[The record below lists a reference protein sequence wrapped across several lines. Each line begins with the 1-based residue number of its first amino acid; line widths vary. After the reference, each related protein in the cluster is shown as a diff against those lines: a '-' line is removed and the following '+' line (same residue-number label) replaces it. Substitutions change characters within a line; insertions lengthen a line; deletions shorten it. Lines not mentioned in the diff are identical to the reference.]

1 MDPHSYRQREM
12 TGNAVLIARS
22 PGACNAGPSDIGA
35 EQTMTRRIHD
45 YVPFGVSGLCGLL
58 VCLAISMAT
67 GRREAWDSGAYFYL
81 GIPVM
86 CAVIFVLGHRCP
98 DRPWR
103 LTVSMAT
110 GQAFALVM
118 AGNSL
123 SLWPLSL
130 VAMTV
135 LSVPQ
140 FVVGSWASKLAIR
153 KSRG

>member
-1 MDPHSYRQREM
+1 
-12 TGNAVLIARS
+12 
-22 PGACNAGPSDIGA
+22 
-35 EQTMTRRIHD
+35 MTRRTHY
-45 YVPFGVSGLCGLL
+45 YVPFGVSVLGGLL

-67 GRREAWDSGAYFYL
+67 GRREAWDSEAYFYL
-81 GIPVM
+81 GIPIM
-86 CAVIFVLGHRCP
+86 CAVIFVIGYRFP

-103 LTVSMAT
+103 WAMSMAA

-140 FVVGSWASKLAIR
+140 FAVGSWASKLAIR
-153 KSRG
+153 RNGG

>member
-1 MDPHSYRQREM
+1 M
-12 TGNAVLIARS
+12 TENAVLVARS
-22 PGACNAGPSDIGA
+22 RRACNAGPTDFSA
-35 EQTMTRRIHD
+35 ERTMTWRTHD
-45 YVPFGVSGLCGLL
+45 YVPFGVSVLGGLL
-58 VCLAISMAT
+58 VCLAVSMAT
-67 GRREAWDSGAYFYL
+67 GRREAWDSGAYFYV
-81 GIPVM
+81 GIPIM
-86 CAVIFVLGHRCP
+86 CAVIFVVGYRFP

-103 LTVSMAT
+103 WTMSMAA

-130 VAMTV
+130 VAMSV

-140 FVVGSWASKLAIR
+140 FVVGSWASKLAMR

>member
-1 MDPHSYRQREM
+1 MA
-12 TGNAVLIARS
+12 GNAVLIARS
-22 PGACNAGPSDIGA
+22 PGACNAGPTDFRA
-35 EQTMTRRIHD
+35 EQTMARRIHD
-45 YVPFGVSGLCGLL
+45 YVPFGVSVLGGLL

-67 GRREAWDSGAYFYL
+67 GRREAWDSGAYFYV

-86 CAVIFVLGHRCP
+86 CAVVFVIGYRFP

-103 LTVSMAT
+103 WAMSMAA

-123 SLWPLSL
+123 SLWPLAL

-140 FVVGSWASKLAIR
+140 FAVGLWASKLAMR
-153 KSRG
+153 KSGG